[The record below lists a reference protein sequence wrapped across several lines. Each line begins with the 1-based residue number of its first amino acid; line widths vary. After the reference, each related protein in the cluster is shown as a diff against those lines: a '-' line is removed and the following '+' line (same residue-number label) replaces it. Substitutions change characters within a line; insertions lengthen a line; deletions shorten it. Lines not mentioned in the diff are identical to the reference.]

1 MALWQPQRLM
11 LSWLGTPRGRRVD
24 SRILDR
30 TGHSPYSYLY
40 GKDLGAKRNGYR
52 PPMNLTTIGHRS
64 GMRHTVA
71 LAYFPIDEGW
81 AVVGSAHGSP
91 AEPHWVRNARAN
103 SAAWVRLNRQT
114 TPVTA
119 TDLADDHHARTVV
132 QCVPSWRGPRDR
144 GRCPPPAPAASLM
157 EFVLWSVQT
166 VQGMGCG
173 RVRWVV
179 RPPR

>member
-119 TDLADDHHARTVV
+119 TVLEGEERAPIWQMITTRAPLFNAFQAGVDREIAVV
-132 QCVPSWRGPRDR
+132 VLRPRQPLR
-144 GRCPPPAPAASLM
+144 
-157 EFVLWSVQT
+157 
-166 VQGMGCG
+166 
-173 RVRWVV
+173 
-179 RPPR
+179 